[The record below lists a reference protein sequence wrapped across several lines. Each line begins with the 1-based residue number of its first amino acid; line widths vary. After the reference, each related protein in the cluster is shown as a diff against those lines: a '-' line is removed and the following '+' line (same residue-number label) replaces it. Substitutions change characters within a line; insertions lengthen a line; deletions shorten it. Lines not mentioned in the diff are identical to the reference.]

1 MIKNKKCRI
10 VILVL
15 FILILLFIGYKLI
28 QQYKKEKRYDEW
40 ASSDIGQAILYAI
53 EGTSYRTAGGKIA
66 PASGR
71 LVYALDGRGDCV
83 KVINRMNEY
92 LNLHPE
98 KEILVNRKIEIS
110 FFSDWVPNPL
120 YFRFSNYFD
129 ESNEI
134 HKDIDVAY
142 ITDQTLL
149 NGYIN
154 GDCVLVP
161 RGETN
166 DISYLVFD
174 DIYFE
179 DNMSF
184 VEESITLF
192 PNVQKVFIGYSK
204 ESDAYIKLSEE
215 ILKYLPDCDI
225 ESMAH

>member
-53 EGTSYRTAGGKIA
+53 EGTSYKSAG
-66 PASGR
+66 SGISSVSG
-71 LVYALDGRGDCV
+71 LLFYYLKGRGDCV

-110 FFSDWVPNPL
+110 FFSDWVPNQM

>member
-10 VILVL
+10 VILIL

-40 ASSDIGQAILYAI
+40 ATSDIGQAILYAI
-53 EGTSYRTAGGKIA
+53 EGTSYHNVGGVIDKDSDI
-66 PASGR
+66 
-71 LVYALDGRGDCV
+71 LKYWLEGRGDCV

-98 KEILVNRKIEIS
+98 KEILVNRKIEIN
-110 FFSDWVPNPL
+110 FFSDWEPYL
-120 YFRFSNYFD
+120 MYFTFRNYLD

-134 HKDIDVAY
+134 HKEIDVAW
-142 ITDQTLL
+142 ITRETLL

-154 GDCVLVP
+154 GDWVLVP
-161 RGETN
+161 GGETN
-166 DISYLVFD
+166 DIAYLVFD
-174 DIYFE
+174 VFFK

-184 VEESITLF
+184 VEESTALF
-192 PNVQKVFIGYSK
+192 PNIQKVFITDGK
-204 ESDAYIKLSEE
+204 ESDEYIKLSEE
-215 ILKYLPDCDI
+215 IYKYLPDCDI